1 MSISA
6 FPNIY
11 DESEFFE
18 IIIPQND
25 KDAQKEELKM
35 SAPDIS
41 SKAAEDND
49 IIRRFFDRDESALSD
64 VNRKYGSYC
73 STIARNIL
81 GNEQSVEECVNDT
94 LMRLWESIPPA
105 KPSYLPAFVGK
116 IVRNIALNN
125 VRRENALKRG
135 GGEIDIILDEA
146 EEMISSGDS
155 VEITAQRHEIM
166 AAVNDWLGT
175 IPAKKRAVFVLRYW
189 HCKSVSE
196 VAQCVGMSQTN
207 VENVL
212 KRERKK
218 LVEYMKQRGF

>member
-1 MSISA
+1 
-6 FPNIY
+6 
-11 DESEFFE
+11 
-18 IIIPQND
+18 
-25 KDAQKEELKM
+25 M
-35 SAPDIS
+35 SADININN
-41 SKAAEDND
+41 KTAEDSD

-81 GNEQSVEECVNDT
+81 GNEQSAEECVNDT

-155 VEITAQRHEIM
+155 VELTAQRHEIM
-166 AAVNDWLGT
+166 AAVNEWLET

-196 VAQCVGMSQTN
+196 VAQCVGISQTN

-218 LVEYMKQRGF
+218 LVEYMKGRGF

>member
-35 SAPDIS
+35 SAPDIN
-41 SKAAEDND
+41 KTAEDSD

-81 GNEQSVEECVNDT
+81 GNEQSAEECANDT

-105 KPSYLPAFVGK
+105 KPRYLPAFVGK
-116 IVRNIALNN
+116 IVRNIALNAI
-125 VRRENALKRG
+125 RHETALKRG

-146 EEMISSGDS
+146 EEIISCGDS
-155 VEITAQRHEIM
+155 VELTTQRHEIM

>member
-1 MSISA
+1 MSIGA
-6 FPNIY
+6 FSNIY

-18 IIIPQND
+18 IIISQND

-35 SAPDIS
+35 SAPDING
-41 SKAAEDND
+41 KTAEDSD
-49 IIRRFFDRDESALSD
+49 IIRRFFERDESALSD

-73 STIARNIL
+73 SAIARNIL
-81 GNEQSVEECVNDT
+81 GNEQSAEECVNDT

-105 KPSYLPAFVGK
+105 KPGYLPAFVGK
-116 IVRNIALNN
+116 IVRNIAINN
-125 VRRENALKRG
+125 IRRENALKRG
-135 GGEIDIILDEA
+135 GGEIDVILDEA
-146 EEMISSGDS
+146 EEMISGGDS

-166 AAVNDWLGT
+166 EAVNDWLGT
-175 IPAKKRAVFVLRYW
+175 IPTKKRAVFVLRYW

-218 LVEYMKQRGF
+218 LVEYMKGRGF